1 MGIAANDIE
10 YSELIENFA
19 VHFGHANVA
28 LRGRS
33 MRPLR
38 WPIQFFYAW
47 PLSLLGR
54 PKASARCFFRMDLDK
69 CIKSNLGTTC
79 NPALINVST
88 ICIDV
93 KRPLFPSCL
102 HHNHCDWS
110 NLYLYLLL
118 LSFWEPKCTLL
129 SWCIFSLFYKSPATR
144 VKYGLRPNFFLLI
157 CKPNGKKKTR
167 HKTSFF
173 FTNNN
178 KLPTTP
184 TTQFT
189 SKKYVTIAKSQ
200 FLHCEIFK

>member
-38 WPIQFFYAW
+38 WPIQFFYTW

-54 PKASARCFFRMDLDK
+54 PKASARRFFRMDLDK

-93 KRPLFPSCL
+93 KKGLIFRLVFITIIVIDLISTCTFCYCRLASQNVPYWVGVLFP
-102 HHNHCDWS
+102 
-110 NLYLYLLL
+110 Y
-118 LSFWEPKCTLL
+118 
-129 SWCIFSLFYKSPATR
+129 
-144 VKYGLRPNFFLLI
+144 
-157 CKPNGKKKTR
+157 
-167 HKTSFF
+167 
-173 FTNNN
+173 FTNHQ
-178 KLPTTP
+178 PP
-184 TTQFT
+184 
-189 SKKYVTIAKSQ
+189 
-200 FLHCEIFK
+200 E